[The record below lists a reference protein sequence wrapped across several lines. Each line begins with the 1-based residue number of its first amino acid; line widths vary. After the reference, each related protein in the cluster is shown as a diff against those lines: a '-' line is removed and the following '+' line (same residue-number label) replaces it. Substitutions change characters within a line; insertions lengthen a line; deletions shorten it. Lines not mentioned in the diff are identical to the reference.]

1 MDDCLVMLFVKS
13 EKVTFRAL
21 RGLGWTNSA
30 FVKYD
35 LDFSK
40 VRAPRP
46 GFENTLTYV
55 HEEVYSA
62 SNNEIYVVGMVTF
75 LINILTI
82 LNFQGLG

>member
-1 MDDCLVMLFVKS
+1 MDDSLVMLFVES
-13 EKVTFRAL
+13 EKVTVGTL
-21 RGLGWTNSA
+21 RGFCWTNSA

-40 VRAPRP
+40 IRPPRP

-55 HEEVYSA
+55 HQEVHSA
-62 SNNEIYVVGMVTF
+62 TNDEIYVVGMVTF

-82 LNFQGLG
+82 LNFQGLE